1 MMMTMNLRGHSV
13 TRARGRHADGGSRL
27 MTRLM
32 TRLSLLACVLAAPA
46 SSWALEIK
54 VGSAVRTPSTPAENS
69 FEVKGVS
76 NGLVELNPSGAKVL
90 SERGFESV
98 TRVSVDGNLGLIKG
112 STSLNLDRQLDSG
125 SPVTAVST
133 GMFVFAAP
141 LLGGGGA
148 AEVPITVQLSFDG
161 AFHHL
166 SGDPMMVLLG
176 TMSAGTHR
184 GGMYG
189 SSLTFWQAAGG
200 PVRVERSSLNST
212 GEAFAGAQPLVQSQ
226 TAEHLAGVARVSF
239 MARPGDVVGFS
250 GALLGSVTAAY
261 DANQHWQPS
270 SGTVDFL
277 NTGRLSILLP
287 QGYSLDSEAP
297 LLRNV
302 VQTVPEPGSW
312 ALMGAGLALLLGL
325 RRPKRG
331 G

>member
-1 MMMTMNLRGHSV
+1 
-13 TRARGRHADGGSRL
+13 
-27 MTRLM
+27 
-32 TRLSLLACVLAAPA
+32 
-46 SSWALEIK
+46 
-54 VGSAVRTPSTPAENS
+54 
-69 FEVKGVS
+69 
-76 NGLVELNPSGAKVL
+76 
-90 SERGFESV
+90 
-98 TRVSVDGNLGLIKG
+98 
-112 STSLNLDRQLDSG
+112 
-125 SPVTAVST
+125 
-133 GMFVFAAP
+133 MFTFAAP

-200 PVRVERSSLNST
+200 SVRVERSSLSST

>member
-1 MMMTMNLRGHSV
+1 MTMTNLHEHTATRLRG
-13 TRARGRHADGGSRL
+13 RPADRGSRL
-27 MTRLM
+27 I
-32 TRLSLLACVLAAPA
+32 TRLSLLAYVLTAPA
-46 SSWALEIK
+46 AGWALEIK
-54 VGSAVRTPSTPAENS
+54 VGSAVRTPSTPTENS

-76 NGLVELNPSGAKVL
+76 NGLVELNPTGAKVA

-112 STSLNLDRQLDSG
+112 STSLNLDRQLGQG

-133 GMFVFAAP
+133 GMFAFAAP

-161 AFHHL
+161 SFHHL
-166 SGDPMMVLLG
+166 SGDPMMMLLG
-176 TMSAGTHR
+176 SMSAGTHR
-184 GGMYG
+184 GGIYS

-200 PVRVERSSLNST
+200 PVRVERASVDAK
-212 GEAFAGAQPLVQSQ
+212 GELFDGARPLLLSQ

-239 MARPGDVVGFS
+239 MARPGDVIAFTGS
-250 GALLGSVTAAY
+250 LLGSVTAAY
-261 DANQHWQPS
+261 GPDQQWLPS

-277 NTGRLSILLP
+277 NTGRLSILMP

-312 ALMGAGLALLLGL
+312 LLMGSGLALLLGQ
-325 RRPKRG
+325 RRPRRG
-331 G
+331 A

>member
-1 MMMTMNLRGHSV
+1 MNLHPHTGVRPARPPAPPAQAS
-13 TRARGRHADGGSRL
+13 RGRRL
-27 MTRLM
+27 IAS
-32 TRLSLLACVLAAPA
+32 LSLLGCALAAPA
-46 SSWALEIK
+46 ASWALEIK

-76 NGLVELNPSGAKVL
+76 NGLVELNPSGAKVR

-112 STSLNLDRQLDSG
+112 STSLNLDRQLGQG

-133 GMFVFAAP
+133 GMFAFAAP

-166 SGDPMMVLLG
+166 SGDPMMILLG
-176 TMSAGTHR
+176 SMAAGTHR
-184 GGMYG
+184 GGIYS

-200 PVRVERSSLNST
+200 PVRVESA
-212 GEAFAGAQPLVQSQ
+212 GVGPGGDVFGGAQPLLLSQ

-239 MARPGDVVGFS
+239 MARPGDVIAFTGS
-250 GALLGSVTAAY
+250 LLGSVTAAY
-261 DANQHWQPS
+261 GPDQQWLPS

-277 NTGRLSILLP
+277 NTGRLSILMP
-287 QGYSLDSEAP
+287 QGYSLDSDAP

-302 VQTVPEPGSW
+302 VQVVPEPGSW
-312 ALMGAGLALLLGL
+312 LLMGAGLALLLGL
-325 RRPKRG
+325 RRKQRSA
-331 G
+331 